1 MEKTIK
7 NHVFRPQD
15 VTSCSVY
22 SKVSFFGLQLASFGA
37 GCAAAFLINRSQSS
51 AHASSAFGYAGI
63 NWVQSILAPAGFV
76 QHGCYYGTMAH
87 IYESYGTF
95 NQYRLPLCLVASLWM
110 QVLLVERLVQVER
123 SSHEK
128 CCSKWLRKCIW
139 VQAFG
144 VAAAVLSFAAG
155 EIYSQPAQVHM
166 PQQPIRP

>member
-22 SKVSFFGLQLASFGA
+22 GKVSFFGPVGEFRSWLCSSLSHQQVPILSSCELGFWLCGHQLGA
-37 GCAAAFLINRSQSS
+37 VYLR
-51 AHASSAFGYAGI
+51 
-63 NWVQSILAPAGFV
+63 
-76 QHGCYYGTMAH
+76 YYGTMAH
-87 IYESYGTF
+87 IYESYSTF
-95 NQYRLPLCLVASLWM
+95 NQYRLPLCLVALLWM

-144 VAAAVLSFAAG
+144 VAAAALSFAAG